1 MGAPGRARHGRP
13 RLRGVDAG
21 GRGADVVAAGRERVE
36 PGGRGRTRPVWRRRG
51 RPGPP
56 GGAAGGRGADVV
68 AAGRG
73 WVETGGGGRMRPVW
87 RRRVVDGEDQGKQ
100 TGRPGQG
107 RQRMK
112 QWFSPKAMALP
123 RVAVV

>member
-13 RLRGVDAG
+13 GLRGVDAG

-36 PGGRGRTRPVWRRRG
+36 PGGRGRI
-51 RPGPP
+51 
-56 GGAAGGRGADVV
+56 
-68 AAGRG
+68 
-73 WVETGGGGRMRPVW
+73 RPVW

-100 TGRPGQG
+100 TGKPGQG

-112 QWFSPKAMALP
+112 QWFPPKGIALP
-123 RVAVV
+123 RVAVVAHDLFMVWLAWRSEERRVGSGSG